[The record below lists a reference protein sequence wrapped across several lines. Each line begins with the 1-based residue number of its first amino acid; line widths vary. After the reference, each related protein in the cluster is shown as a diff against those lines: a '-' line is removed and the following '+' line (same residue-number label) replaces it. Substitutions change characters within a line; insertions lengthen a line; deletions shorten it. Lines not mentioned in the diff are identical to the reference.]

1 MTNLDTFEALL
12 TDTTLWFAEMPMDF
26 VHLLSSFAQT
36 VAGPL
41 DLGLIYSVLHTVAVG
56 SEVDRQI

>member
-26 VHLLSSFAQT
+26 VHFLSSLAET

-41 DLGLIYSVLHTVAVG
+41 DLGLIYSVLRTVAAG